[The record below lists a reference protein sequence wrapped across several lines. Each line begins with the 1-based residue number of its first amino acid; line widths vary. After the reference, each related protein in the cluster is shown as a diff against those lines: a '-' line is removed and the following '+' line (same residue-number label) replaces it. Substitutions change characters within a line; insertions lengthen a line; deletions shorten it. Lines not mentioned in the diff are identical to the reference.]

1 MRKFILPL
9 ITLLFSFSIFAHGPT
24 PQKVQESITVNIAP
38 AEAWSILKDYSDFK
52 KIMKVRSFDDE
63 IMKIKYELLSKDV
76 PFSDYNAY
84 IIVKKGSNDNES
96 VIQWTA
102 RFYRT
107 YKLNPPIP
115 EDLILLPTLILFF
128 IIYSTSVWLVI
139 NVIDVYRRFEI
150 FWGHLGPHLDL
161 R

>member
-9 ITLLFSFSIFAHGPT
+9 IALLFSFSIFAHGPT
-24 PQKVQESITVNIAP
+24 PQKVQESITVSIAP
-38 AEAWSILKDYSDFK
+38 AEAWSVLKDYSDFK

-84 IIVKKGSNDNES
+84 IIVKKGSNDSES

-115 EDLILLPTLILFF
+115 EGQDDATAVAAVKKIVEPGLASLKKALE
-128 IIYSTSVWLVI
+128 S
-139 NVIDVYRRFEI
+139 N
-150 FWGHLGPHLDL
+150 
-161 R
+161 